1 MIAEWFYQ
9 TIEFMPPDNLEH
21 SFGQVIRVHR
31 EARRLSQEAFAELCG
46 LHRTYISQLEHGHK
60 SPTLRVIARLAL
72 ALEVSAD
79 ELLKQALNEAMQ
91 DV

>member
-1 MIAEWFYQ
+1 MK
-9 TIEFMPPDNLEH
+9 TDNLEH
-21 SFGQVIRVHR
+21 SFGRVIRVHR
-31 EARRLSQEAFAELCG
+31 EARRLSQEAFADLSG

-72 ALEVSAD
+72 ALEIPAD
-79 ELLKQALNEAMQ
+79 ALLKQALHEMVQ

>member
-1 MIAEWFYQ
+1 MA
-9 TIEFMPPDNLEH
+9 TDDLEH

-31 EARRLSQEAFAELCG
+31 EARRLSQEAFADLSG

-60 SPTLRVIARLAL
+60 SPTLRVIARLAA
-72 ALEVSAD
+72 ALEVRAD
-79 ELLKQALNEAMQ
+79 ELIKQALNEAMQ